1 MPPPTSGALVRVE
14 RPGQLLVDLHADS
27 SSRPR
32 DQIDS
37 PGLQTGPY
45 VESQSELREAIRGQ
59 TKEPGGSPPRCAVLS
74 PDFGPV

>member
-1 MPPPTSGALVRVE
+1 
-14 RPGQLLVDLHADS
+14 LLVDLHADS

-45 VESQSELREAIRGQ
+45 VDPSQSFARRFEGKQRNRAEARQ
-59 TKEPGGSPPRCAVLS
+59 DARC
-74 PDFGPV
+74 